1 MKGLQFL
8 GNRVEDAAN
17 AFIDVLKYSDQSV
30 DYPDFKDIEPWP
42 DEIVDMFKDA
52 LKDKPFSEISAILM
66 YTQQSSRFDL
76 IAELMLG
83 IGLVEMRH
91 YDKLSD
97 FLQKADPHE
106 QDSVMDIYPKVEI
119 GFSPQSALK
128 IAWNSE
134 IETIGNYKK
143 IMNNLALYSERA
155 DYDDVMYL
163 LNKLIADEEHHIKL
177 IKEAMGVDKD
187 TKGVTVKSLSKMSR
201 VAIIHKESRDNYISG
216 NSYTRCPCCGKCYI
230 LSEEEV
236 VNAIDNNL
244 SVYAECSCG
253 NSFYIE
259 TEDEQDNYSE
269 W

>member
-1 MKGLQFL
+1 MKALRFL

-42 DEIVDMFKDA
+42 EDIVNMFKDA
-52 LKDKPFSEISAILM
+52 LKDKPFSEISTILM
-66 YTQQSSRFDL
+66 YTQQSWFEP

-97 FLQKADPHE
+97 FLQKADPYE
-106 QDSVMDIYPKVEI
+106 QDSVMDIYHKVEI
-119 GFSPQSALK
+119 GFSPESALK

-134 IETIGNYKK
+134 IETIDHYKK
-143 IMNNLALYSERA
+143 IMNSLALYSERA

-177 IKEAMGVDKD
+177 IKEAMGVDDSTK
-187 TKGVTVKSLSKMSR
+187 KGVTV
-201 VAIIHKESRDNYISG
+201 IIK
-216 NSYTRCPCCGKCYI
+216 
-230 LSEEEV
+230 
-236 VNAIDNNL
+236 
-244 SVYAECSCG
+244 
-253 NSFYIE
+253 
-259 TEDEQDNYSE
+259 
-269 W
+269 

>member
-1 MKGLQFL
+1 MKALRFL

-42 DEIVDMFKDA
+42 EDIVNMFKDA

-66 YTQQSSRFDL
+66 YTQQSSRFEP
-76 IAELMLG
+76 IAELMFG

-119 GFSPQSALK
+119 GFSPESALK
-128 IAWNSE
+128 IALDSE
-134 IETIGNYKK
+134 IETIGHYKK
-143 IMNNLALYSERA
+143 IMNNVDLHNDRA

-163 LNKLIADEEHHIKL
+163 LNKLVADEEHHIKL
-177 IKEAMGVDKD
+177 LKEAMGMDKA
-187 TKGVTVKSLSKMSR
+187 TKGVTV
-201 VAIIHKESRDNYISG
+201 IIK
-216 NSYTRCPCCGKCYI
+216 
-230 LSEEEV
+230 
-236 VNAIDNNL
+236 
-244 SVYAECSCG
+244 
-253 NSFYIE
+253 
-259 TEDEQDNYSE
+259 
-269 W
+269 

>member
-177 IKEAMGVDKD
+177 IKEAMGVDKG
-187 TKGVTVKSLSKMSR
+187 TKGVK
-201 VAIIHKESRDNYISG
+201 VAIIYKESRDNYISG
-216 NSYTRCPCCGKCYI
+216 NSYTWCPCCGKCYI

-236 VNAIDNNL
+236 VNAIDNDL

>member
-177 IKEAMGVDKD
+177 IKEAMGVDKG
-187 TKGVTVKSLSKMSR
+187 TKGVIRNKRNMSQ

-216 NSYTRCPCCGKCYI
+216 NSYTWCPCCGKCYI

-236 VNAIDNNL
+236 VNAIDNDL

>member
-1 MKGLQFL
+1 MKALRFL

-17 AFIDVLKYSDQSV
+17 AFIDVLKYSNQSV

-42 DEIVDMFKDA
+42 EDIVNMFKDA

-66 YTQQSSRFDL
+66 YTQQSSRFEP

-97 FLQKADPHE
+97 FLQKADPYE

-119 GFSPQSALK
+119 GFSPESALK

-143 IMNNLALYSERA
+143 IMNSLALYSERA
-155 DYDDVMYL
+155 DYEDVTYL
-163 LNKLIADEEHHIKL
+163 LNKLIADEKHHIKL
-177 IKEAMGVDKD
+177 IKEAMGIDD
-187 TKGVTVKSLSKMSR
+187 STKRGVVTV
-201 VAIIHKESRDNYISG
+201 IIK
-216 NSYTRCPCCGKCYI
+216 
-230 LSEEEV
+230 
-236 VNAIDNNL
+236 
-244 SVYAECSCG
+244 
-253 NSFYIE
+253 
-259 TEDEQDNYSE
+259 
-269 W
+269 

>member
-1 MKGLQFL
+1 M
-8 GNRVEDAAN
+8 EDAAN

-42 DEIVDMFKDA
+42 DEIVNMFYVIWKNA
-52 LKDKPFSEISAILM
+52 KFSELSAIIM
-66 YTQQSSRFDL
+66 YTQQSTRFKE
-76 IAELMLG
+76 ISELMLG

-91 YDKLSD
+91 FDKISD
-97 FLQKADPHE
+97 FIQLADPYE
-106 QDSVMDIYPKVEI
+106 DYSVININPTIEI
-119 GFSPQSALK
+119 GPTWEQALK
-128 IAWNSE
+128 IAWDSE
-134 IETIGNYKK
+134 IETIGHYKK
-143 IMNNLALYSERA
+143 IQKAIAQYNERP
-155 DYDDVMYL
+155 DYDDVNYFL
-163 LNKLIADEEHHIKL
+163 EKLIADEEHHIKL
-177 IKEAMGVDKD
+177 LKEVLGVDKG
-187 TKGVTVKSLSKMSR
+187 TKGVTVISNMSQ

-216 NSYTRCPCCGKCYI
+216 NSYTWCPCCGKCYI

-236 VNAIDNNL
+236 VNAIDNDL

>member
-1 MKGLQFL
+1 MKALRFL

-42 DEIVDMFKDA
+42 EDIVNMFKDA
-52 LKDKPFSEISAILM
+52 LKGKPFSEISAILM
-66 YTQQSSRFDL
+66 YTQQSLRFEP

-119 GFSPQSALK
+119 GFSPESALK
-128 IAWNSE
+128 IALDSE
-134 IETIGNYKK
+134 IETIGHYKK
-143 IMNNLALYSERA
+143 IMNNVDLHNDQA

-163 LNKLIADEEHHIKL
+163 LNKLVADEEHHIKL
-177 IKEAMGVDKD
+177 LKEAMGMDKA
-187 TKGVTVKSLSKMSR
+187 TKGVTV
-201 VAIIHKESRDNYISG
+201 IIK
-216 NSYTRCPCCGKCYI
+216 
-230 LSEEEV
+230 
-236 VNAIDNNL
+236 
-244 SVYAECSCG
+244 
-253 NSFYIE
+253 
-259 TEDEQDNYSE
+259 
-269 W
+269 